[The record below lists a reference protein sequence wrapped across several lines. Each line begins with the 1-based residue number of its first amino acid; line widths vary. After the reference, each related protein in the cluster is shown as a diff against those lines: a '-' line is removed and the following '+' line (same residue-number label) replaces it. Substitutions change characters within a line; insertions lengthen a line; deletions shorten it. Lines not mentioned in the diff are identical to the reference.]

1 MIFLLY
7 AFWSFIYNLCFL
19 DLSVSSAGS
28 GYRIRLQLGG
38 GDSHIKRG
46 VDARHTSRIRLR

>member
-7 AFWSFIYNLCFL
+7 AFWSFIYNLYFL
-19 DLSVSSAGS
+19 HLSVSSAGS

-38 GDSHIKRG
+38 GLPYKKGGGCSSYLKE
-46 VDARHTSRIRLR
+46 